1 MADKIILLDGS
12 RRLHK
17 DISLEAIAEIAR
29 LRKLEIEYQECPE
42 FLQTFVDIGYEPS
55 RKQVNA
61 ERFTQALHMTDEMK
75 SRYEAGKVIIVDNDI
90 YSGDRDCNF
99 FFGGFS
105 QAPGSLGYITLSTAR
120 VSTMPQARDLIRHE
134 LGHMFGAPSEE
145 RANTEQSLGLHC
157 LNHLCVMQQKLTLA
171 EAVRYAEQRARM
183 NAGTYCGQCEQDI
196 QDFRVPE

>member
-1 MADKIILLDGS
+1 MTDKIILLDGS

-17 DISLEAIAEIAR
+17 DVPLEAIAEIAR
-29 LRKLEIEYQECPE
+29 LRELEVEYQECPE
-42 FLQTFVDIGYEPS
+42 FLQTFVDIGYEPA

-75 SRYEAGKVIIVDNDI
+75 SRYKAGKVIILDNDL
-90 YSGDRDCNF
+90 YSGDKDCNF

-105 QAPGSLGYITLSTAR
+105 QAPSSLGYITLSTAR

-134 LGHMFGAPSEE
+134 FGHMFGAPSDG
-145 RANTEQSLGLHC
+145 RTDTEQNLGLHC
-157 LNHLCVMQQKLTLA
+157 LNPLCVMQQKDTVD

-196 QDFRVPE
+196 RDFRVPN